1 MILPAQRFRARVR
14 AQGYSS
20 HVQPLET
27 DDAPGCLR
35 RRKNVIAR
43 LCAKTAVAQS
53 AASARDVPLIH
64 RLRKIHEMFKNILAA
79 ATLAFTLALPA
90 FAATP
95 VNINT
100 ADAATIANALDG
112 IGLAKA
118 KAIVAFRDEH
128 GPFKNVDD
136 LTQVKGI
143 GQATLQRNH
152 EAILLTGQGATPEEA
167 AASKAKHPKK
177 PKPATAGATEG

>member
-1 MILPAQRFRARVR
+1 MFRNFV
-14 AQGYSS
+14 
-20 HVQPLET
+20 T
-27 DDAPGCLR
+27 
-35 RRKNVIAR
+35 
-43 LCAKTAVAQS
+43 T
-53 AASARDVPLIH
+53 
-64 RLRKIHEMFKNILAA
+64 LAL
-79 ATLAFTLALPA
+79 TLAFALPV

-152 EAILLTGQGATPEEA
+152 DAILLTGEGAKPSAEA
-167 AASKAKHPKK
+167 PAKPKHAKK
-177 PKPATAGATEG
+177 PKADAEPAAG